1 MSDSHRAGTSAFGTD
16 ERLLLRAACAPDADA
31 RAAWMAWRSRNDPAR
46 AASNQAR
53 LLPWIFH
60 RRDALGIDPAD
71 HHLLE
76 SLQRLLWARNQSLL
90 NGTAALLVRLA
101 EAGIATLCIKGLPLL
116 RKLYPDVS
124 LCYLADTDLM
134 LRRDQLEPALHTLLD
149 AGWAWIG
156 KPLDPQHPRRI
167 DLATL
172 SPWEHQV
179 PLVSPDGHAC
189 DLHWDLL
196 RQPLP
201 HVDEEPLWRRSEPL
215 TVRSATTRMPS
226 RADLLLQVLV
236 RGCSWE
242 KDHRPLRW
250 VLDAHLLLEEAAID
264 WQGFIDETLRR
275 EAAPLVLHA
284 IDRIREI
291 LPDAFPPVVTAA
303 LAAAPASLR
312 ARTAVAF
319 LSNDLHHASP
329 RVALEIF
336 RLKHA
341 RAVDDKSAR
350 PGVVGG
356 LRFGLGFAINKI
368 FHKSL

>member
-1 MSDSHRAGTSAFGTD
+1 MMAPRSTSAFGTD
-16 ERLLLRAACAPDADA
+16 ERLLLRAACAPESAA
-31 RAAWMAWRSRNDPAR
+31 RTAWLAWRDRNDPAR

-53 LLPWIFH
+53 LLPWIFL

-90 NGTAALLVRLA
+90 NGTAAVLARLA
-101 EAGIATLCIKGLPLL
+101 DAGIDTLCVKGLPLL
-116 RKLYPDVS
+116 RTLYPDPS
-124 LCYLADTDLM
+124 LCYLADADLM
-134 LRRDQLEPALHTLLD
+134 LPRGQLEPALHTLLD

-179 PLVSPDGHAC
+179 PLASPDGHAC

-201 HVDEEPLWRRSEPL
+201 CVDEEPLWQRAQPL
-215 TVRSATTRMPS
+215 TVRTAATRMPS

-250 VLDAHLLLEEAAID
+250 VLDVHLLLEEAAID
-264 WQGFIDETLRR
+264 WRCFIDETLRR

-284 IDRIREI
+284 IERIGEI
-291 LPDAFPPVVTAA
+291 LPAAFPTEVTAA
-303 LAAAPASLR
+303 LAAAPAGLR
-312 ARTAVAF
+312 ARAAAAF
-319 LSNDLHHASP
+319 LSNDLHRATP
-329 RVALEIF
+329 RVAFEVF

-341 RAVDDKSAR
+341 RAVDDKTAR
-350 PGVVGG
+350 PGAVGG
-356 LRFGLGFAINKI
+356 LRFGIGFVINKI
-368 FHKSL
+368 SNKS